1 MLPELPKGALVDR
14 GGRFDAENRQRI
26 DEAFAK
32 AKLPQQLEWTEEVT
46 AGRWVIRY
54 RVDVNYQAP
63 DRTKVLELNHAS
75 AEMKRVF
82 DPYVR
87 ELDPQL
93 EEDFSEP
100 SSEAAEV
107 H

>member
-1 MLPELPKGALVDR
+1 M
-14 GGRFDAENRQRI
+14 
-26 DEAFAK
+26 
-32 AKLPQQLEWTEEVT
+32 T

-54 RVDVNYQAP
+54 RVDLNYQDEP
-63 DRTKVLELNHAS
+63 DRTKMLELNRAS

-87 ELDPQL
+87 GLDRQL
-93 EEDFSEP
+93 EEDSSET
-100 SSEAAEV
+100 SSEATEV